1 MKVELLTS
9 RAGIGWEEREGE
21 VVEVPADEAMQLIRA
36 GQAKAACSEPDIEA
50 ATIGPAENAAV
61 FHKPFNRK
69 RGK

>member
-1 MKVELLTS
+1 MQVELLTS
-9 RAGIGWEEREGE
+9 RAGLGWEEREGE

-36 GQAKAACSEPDIEA
+36 GQAKAVQQQPEA
-50 ATIGPAENAAV
+50 ATIGPAENAAG